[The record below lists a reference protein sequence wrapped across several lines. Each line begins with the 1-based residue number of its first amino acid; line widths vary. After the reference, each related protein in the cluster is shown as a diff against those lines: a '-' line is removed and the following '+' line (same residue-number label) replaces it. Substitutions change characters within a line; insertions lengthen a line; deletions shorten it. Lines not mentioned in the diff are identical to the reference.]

1 MIEIDILN
9 KLNAP
14 TREERLA
21 NLKEVLKTAKFPPMV
36 PQYINN
42 HIHTTYSFSPYSPT
56 AAVYAARMEGLCTAG
71 IIDHDSISGAREFL
85 AAAELVGMPVTVG
98 MECRVSMDGTA
109 MQGKRTNNPDQVGV
123 SYMTIQ
129 SVPHDK
135 IEQLNA
141 WFAPYRAARG
151 RRNRAMVEKINAL
164 LDGIALDYDRDV
176 LPLSEAKE
184 DGGVTERH
192 LMYALAKKMA
202 QKAGKGQP
210 MVDYLASIGLSL
222 SEKQKTQMLDTAYP
236 FYEYDLLGILKS
248 AFVPKIYIDATEE
261 CPNVRD
267 VAKLCDEIDA
277 LLCYAYLGDVT
288 ASVTGDKKA
297 QKFEDDYLDDVIA
310 CIKDC
315 GIRAVTYMP
324 TRNTP
329 EQLTRLRR
337 LCDENGLFQVS
348 GEDINSPRQSFVI
361 KAMENPL
368 FSKYQTAFSIF
379 PICHIPV
386 FPLLQILH
394 KHNSGKN
401 ASATEDLSFVF
412 QSVETNT
419 GCGYR
424 HCRPHKR
431 SVHTRET
438 ICADLSYGN
447 DC

>member
-1 MIEIDILN
+1 MIDITILE

-14 TREERLA
+14 TKQARLA
-21 NLKEVLKTAKFPPMV
+21 NLQALVKTADFPPAV

-85 AAAELVGMPVTVG
+85 EAAALIGMPVTVG
-98 MECRVSMDGTA
+98 MECRASMDGTA
-109 MQGKRTNNPDQVGV
+109 MQGKRTNNPDQLGV

-129 SVPHDK
+129 SVPHDR
-135 IEQLNA
+135 IEEVNA
-141 WFAPYRAARG
+141 FFAPYRAARG
-151 RRNRAMVEKINAL
+151 VRNRKMVAKINAL
-164 LDGIALDYDRDV
+164 LSGIELDYDRDV
-176 LPLSEAKE
+176 LPLSEDRE

-192 LMYALAKKMA
+192 LMYALAIAMVK
-202 QKAGKGQP
+202 KAGKGQP
-210 MVDYLASIGLSL
+210 MVDYLGSIGLRL
-222 SEKQKTQMLDTAYP
+222 SDKQTAQMLDTAYP

-248 AFVPKIYIDATEE
+248 AFVPKIYIDATDE

-267 VAKLCDEIDA
+267 VAALCARVDA

-310 CIKDC
+310 CIKGC

-329 EQLTRLRR
+329 EQLARLRR
-337 LCDENGLFQVS
+337 LCEENGLFQVS

-361 KAMENPL
+361 RAMENPL
-368 FSKYQTAFSIF
+368 FSNLIDATWKLIQHEKDGS
-379 PICHIPV
+379 PIC
-386 FPLLQILH
+386 
-394 KHNSGKN
+394 
-401 ASATEDLSFVF
+401 
-412 QSVETNT
+412 
-419 GCGYR
+419 
-424 HCRPHKR
+424 
-431 SVHTRET
+431 
-438 ICADLSYGN
+438 
-447 DC
+447 